1 MRLPVEK
8 RMIYKNEPIGFPIE
22 KTPKMSVKNSC
33 AQRSK
38 NIRKR
43 TPIYQD
49 TTKSEGAYVCAR
61 CLHKTTKHISRAE
74 GSTRAI
80 PKKPLKIS
88 SRPNIARGI
97 EYAKTRLAEPLLN
110 ASFVEATN
118 PYTHKKRDR
127 NTGQRL
133 DAKMCSFFV
142 HMYILHHDN
151 QLGSPLGIMP
161 YGFNATCDVK

>member
-1 MRLPVEK
+1 
-8 RMIYKNEPIGFPIE
+8 MIYNKNKTDQKPIK
-22 KTPKMSVKNSC
+22 KTPKKSVKNSC

-43 TPIYQD
+43 TPIYQ
-49 TTKSEGAYVCAR
+49 TKSEGACVCEVFAQNN
-61 CLHKTTKHISRAE
+61 KKHISRAE

-110 ASFVEATN
+110 ASFVKATKTT
-118 PYTHKKRDR
+118 YAQKKRDR

-133 DAKMCSFFV
+133 DAKMCSFFCCSHV
-142 HMYILHHDN
+142 HVHYIMTTNSGHR
-151 QLGSPLGIMP
+151 
-161 YGFNATCDVK
+161 

>member
-1 MRLPVEK
+1 LLAGRDEDDLQQKQNRSETDQRQNTK
-8 RMIYKNEPIGFPIE
+8 KEC
-22 KTPKMSVKNSC
+22 KKNSC

-49 TTKSEGAYVCAR
+49 NKKRGSVCVCEVFAQNN
-61 CLHKTTKHISRAE
+61 KKHISRAE

-110 ASFVEATN
+110 ASFVKATKN
-118 PYTHKKRDR
+118 KPIYAQKKRDR

-133 DAKMCSFFV
+133 DAKMCSFFCCSHV
-142 HMYILHHDN
+142 HIYYIMTTNSGHR
-151 QLGSPLGIMP
+151 
-161 YGFNATCDVK
+161 

>member
-1 MRLPVEK
+1 
-8 RMIYKNEPIGFPIE
+8 MIYNKNKTDQKPIK
-22 KTPKMSVKNSC
+22 KTPKKSVKNSC

-43 TPIYQD
+43 TPIYQ
-49 TTKSEGAYVCAR
+49 TKSEGACVCEVFAQNN
-61 CLHKTTKHISRAE
+61 KKHISRAE

-110 ASFVEATN
+110 ASFVKATKN
-118 PYTHKKRDR
+118 KPMLRKRETEIPGSDWMR
-127 NTGQRL
+127 RCVL
-133 DAKMCSFFV
+133 FFVV
-142 HMYILHHDN
+142 HMYIYIT
-151 QLGSPLGIMP
+151 S
-161 YGFNATCDVK
+161 